1 MRVVIVG
8 GSFGGLAA
16 AYELRTHLG
25 HSECELTL
33 ISRDRRF
40 VFIPSLPWVTMG
52 SKSLDQI
59 SFDLEQPLA
68 RREVDFVHASV
79 LRIEP
84 QAQKVITDG
93 GEYEYDYLVIATGHR
108 SANEAV
114 PGLGPFDGPGHSL
127 MSPPEAEEARVALDA
142 FLANPGPMVVGC
154 AQGASCIGPAY
165 EFVFEVDHLM
175 RKRKIRHKVP
185 IAFVTPEPFLG
196 HLGVGGVGKVRQFL
210 EGAFEERDIRYYT
223 SAALAEIT
231 ESSVELTDGTI
242 FESQFSLIIPP
253 LAGVPAVADSPGVAN
268 PKGFVPV
275 DEYYRHPQFPNIYA
289 VGVAVALPPVDE
301 TLVPV
306 NFPKT
311 GHMTEQMAAA
321 AAHNIAVEVHGG
333 ERRSQPLVVEC
344 ILDMGNTAAR
354 IKADPARPPRN
365 TAVLSEGKRW
375 LWAKR
380 LFEHYYLWQ
389 AKRGRTASIGW
400 GW

>member
-25 HSECELTL
+25 HSECERTL

-40 VFIPSLPWVTMG
+40 VFIPSLRWVTMG
-52 SKSLDQI
+52 SKRLDQI

-165 EFVFEVDHLM
+165 
-175 RKRKIRHKVP
+175 
-185 IAFVTPEPFLG
+185 AFV
-196 HLGVGGVGKVRQFL
+196 V
-210 EGAFEERDIRYYT
+210 
-223 SAALAEIT
+223 
-231 ESSVELTDGTI
+231 
-242 FESQFSLIIPP
+242 
-253 LAGVPAVADSPGVAN
+253 
-268 PKGFVPV
+268 
-275 DEYYRHPQFPNIYA
+275 
-289 VGVAVALPPVDE
+289 
-301 TLVPV
+301 
-306 NFPKT
+306 
-311 GHMTEQMAAA
+311 
-321 AAHNIAVEVHGG
+321 
-333 ERRSQPLVVEC
+333 
-344 ILDMGNTAAR
+344 
-354 IKADPARPPRN
+354 
-365 TAVLSEGKRW
+365 
-375 LWAKR
+375 
-380 LFEHYYLWQ
+380 
-389 AKRGRTASIGW
+389 
-400 GW
+400 